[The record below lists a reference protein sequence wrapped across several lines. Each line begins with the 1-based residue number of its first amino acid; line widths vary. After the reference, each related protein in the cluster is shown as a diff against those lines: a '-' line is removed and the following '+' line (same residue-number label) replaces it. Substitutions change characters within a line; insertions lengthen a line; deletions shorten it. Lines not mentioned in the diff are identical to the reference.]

1 MKRKKVLALLLISGI
16 SANLMTPAGVM
27 AEENDFLNKITGLYD
42 AENLETQFRPDVRW
56 WLAEGLNTDATL
68 ERNVQ
73 QIYDLGFGGAE
84 ILAMPENGADSS
96 IYGWGS
102 DEWTADTQTVIKKA
116 TENGLGISLT
126 SGAHWANANLPDT
139 YTWDGADYN
148 PDNKAAS

>member
-84 ILAMPENGADSS
+84 ILAMPENGADFS
-96 IYGWGS
+96 IYG
-102 DEWTADTQTVIKKA
+102 
-116 TENGLGISLT
+116 LGI
-126 SGAHWANANLPDT
+126 G
-139 YTWDGADYN
+139 
-148 PDNKAAS
+148 